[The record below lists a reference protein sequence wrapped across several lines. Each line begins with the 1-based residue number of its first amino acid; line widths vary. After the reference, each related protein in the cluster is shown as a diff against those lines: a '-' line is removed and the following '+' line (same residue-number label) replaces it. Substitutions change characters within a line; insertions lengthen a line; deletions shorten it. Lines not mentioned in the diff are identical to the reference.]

1 MIASDSGKGPDKRR
15 EATLRF
21 PRQWR
26 KGTGSAHAIKKP
38 EELVQIQVT
47 HFKRVKG
54 EPRLTRIGSKV
65 MTIYGL
71 SLKEALKIVGGVA
84 KRRRRR

>member
-1 MIASDSGKGPDKRR
+1 MLASHSGKGPDKRR
-15 EATLRF
+15 EPTLRL

-26 KGTGSAHAIKKP
+26 KGTGSAHTIKKP

-54 EPRLTRIGSKV
+54 QPRLTRMGSKV

-71 SLKEALKIVGGVA
+71 SLKEALKIVGGAA
-84 KRRRRR
+84 KWRRRR